1 MSKDDFLILGAGW
14 GGLAAASLLAR
25 EGLGVTVLEAQDR
38 AGGAGQ
44 SFALGDFHFCAEMQY
59 LMGCGPG
66 GVVHGWLDRLGLL
79 DEIEFNSLDPDGY
92 DRIEFPGRSFRI
104 PHDAHRY
111 QTELTDAF
119 PEEKEGIEKLFEVLF
134 DIEKELDGQVF
145 EVGHMLRDPFRFKNT
160 LLYGPWPAKRVFEH
174 FDLSPELQAVLAG
187 QCGDIGLSP
196 KDEPFLCLQAVMFGY
211 CESAHFPARG
221 MGYFVQRI
229 ERFITE
235 HGGSIHYSTPVT
247 SIESD
252 RDRVRRVQTPRG
264 AFSADTVISNIDPAT
279 TMRMIDGASVP
290 DYELTTSC
298 FTIFLGLDIDL
309 ASRGFGRWNT
319 WHYPDVDIDESIRRT
334 LEDHDYS
341 DPFFFLSTPSLV
353 ADPGVLAPEGCT
365 TVQINVGSDYDYFAA
380 ALERGDHDK
389 VKERVTRA
397 ILDAVCRRLLPDL
410 DSHCVVQEAWTPVD
424 LARRTGL
431 ARGGMYGAR
440 LDFTNRV
447 IRRVSQRTDFENL
460 FRTGATAGGPGL
472 QGVVAA
478 STRLVDRILALRG
491 ESRRAS

>member
-1 MSKDDFLILGAGW
+1 MSKNDFLILGAGW
-14 GGLAAASLLAR
+14 GGLAAASLLA
-25 EGLGVTVLEAQDR
+25 EQGFGVTVLEAQDR

-44 SFALGDFHFCAEMQY
+44 SFALGDFRFCAEMQY
-59 LMGCGPG
+59 LMGCAPG
-66 GVVHGWLDRLGLL
+66 GVVHEWLSRLGLV
-79 DEIEFNSLDPDGY
+79 DEIVFNSLDPDGY
-92 DRIEFPGRSFRI
+92 DRIEIPGRSFRI
-104 PHDAHRY
+104 PQDAHRY
-111 QTELTDAF
+111 QAELAEAF
-119 PEEKEGIEKLFEVLF
+119 PDEKEGIDKLFEVLF
-134 DIEKELDGQVF
+134 DIEKELEGRVF
-145 EVGHMLRDPFRFKNT
+145 EVSHMLRDPFHFKNT

-187 QCGDIGLSP
+187 QCGDIGLPP
-196 KDEPFLCLQAVMFGY
+196 KDEPFLCLQAVAFGY

-221 MGYFVQRI
+221 MGHFVERI
-229 ERFITE
+229 EKLIVE
-235 HGGSIHYSTPVT
+235 KGGRILHSTPVT
-247 SIESD
+247 AIESEGG
-252 RDRVRRVQTPRG
+252 RVTRVQTPG
-264 AFSADTVISNIDPAT
+264 GPFTADVVISNIDPAT
-279 TMRMIDGASVP
+279 TMRMIEGAPVP
-290 DYELTTSC
+290 HYELTTSC
-298 FTIFLGLDIDL
+298 FTIFLGLDVDL
-309 ASRGFGRWNT
+309 ATRGFGRWNT

-410 DSHCVVQEAWTPVD
+410 DAHCVVQEAWTPVD

-447 IRRVSQRTDFENL
+447 IHRVSRRTDYENL
-460 FRTGATAGGPGL
+460 YLTGATAGGPGL

-478 STRLVDRILALRG
+478 SMRLADRILASHR
-491 ESRRAS
+491 ESNRKG